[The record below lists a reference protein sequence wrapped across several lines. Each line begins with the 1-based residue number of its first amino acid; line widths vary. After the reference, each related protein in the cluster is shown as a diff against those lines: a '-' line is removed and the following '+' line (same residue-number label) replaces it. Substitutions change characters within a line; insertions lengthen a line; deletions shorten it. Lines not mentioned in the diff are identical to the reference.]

1 MGETSRR
8 EFLRS
13 SAAAAAVVS
22 GSSFFEDET
31 LFANSS
37 KSLAIKKGLV
47 YSMLPLTLSHLERFK
62 LAREVGFEVV
72 QAPTTSDERTAE
84 EMKAAADSTRVRK
97 QKRKAP
103 VRPEKAGV
111 GGSIPSLGTSTST
124 SSQAVFG
131 RFTRHLS
138 KLST

>member
-47 YSMLPLTLSHLERFK
+47 YSVLPLTLSHLERFK

-72 QAPTTSDERTAE
+72 QAPTTSDERKAE
-84 EMKAAADSTRVRK
+84 HRRGRSPRQVLRVLLDDGRIRFGHASSSSAAGP
-97 QKRKAP
+97 P
-103 VRPEKAGV
+103 VLRGNWR
-111 GGSIPSLGTSTST
+111 S
-124 SSQAVFG
+124 
-131 RFTRHLS
+131 
-138 KLST
+138 